1 MQSSSA
7 TPLQVLRTHA
17 HAVILIS
24 ANGVVTPEV
33 DRAIADSGADVELIS
48 HPLEAMAALACLEV
62 PDPGNP
68 SRPGNGRT
76 LLVFADREIDDLSS
90 LITSVHTRL
99 PRVAIW
105 VFEGH
110 MAVPV
115 RLGEGDPARVEAVG
129 PPRSTDSA
137 RAMRPD
143 HVAPRK
149 PPQLRIAPIDTQ
161 ADLPQKDKQ
170 TPESDLSARAGKGD
184 NAERMNEELTDADIG
199 SAAVTREELDMLLD
213 ILRPNEND
221 ERDERDE
228 PGAGGGPGK
237 VGKP

>member
-1 MQSSSA
+1 LQSSSA

-33 DRAIADSGADVELIS
+33 DRAIADSGADIELIS
-48 HPLEAMAALACLEV
+48 HPLAAMAALACLEI
-62 PDPGNP
+62 PGPEAP
-68 SRPGNGRT
+68 SRHGNGRT
-76 LLVFADREIDDLSS
+76 LLVFADREIGNLCS
-90 LITSVHTRL
+90 LITSVQTRL

-105 VFEGH
+105 VFEGE
-110 MAVPV
+110 MAMPV
-115 RLGEGDPARVEAVG
+115 RSGDGDPARAEAVA

-137 RAMRPD
+137 RAARPN
-143 HVAPRK
+143 HPAPSK
-149 PPQLRIAPIDTQ
+149 PPQLRIAPIDRQ
-161 ADLPQKDKQ
+161 ADLPLKDKQ
-170 TPESDLSARAGKGD
+170 TPESDMSARAGEDD
-184 NAERMNEELTDADIG
+184 NTERMNEELTDADIA

-228 PGAGGGPGK
+228 LGAGGGPRKG
-237 VGKP
+237 GKP